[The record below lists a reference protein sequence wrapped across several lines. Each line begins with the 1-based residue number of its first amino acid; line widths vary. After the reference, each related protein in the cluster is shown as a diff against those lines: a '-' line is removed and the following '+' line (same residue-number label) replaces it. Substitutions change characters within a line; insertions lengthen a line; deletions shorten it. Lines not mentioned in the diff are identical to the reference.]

1 MRPHPN
7 GQSLFLEKI
16 NTVTTKINKIIKK
29 NETFVSQYNDDFKDA
44 VRFSVI
50 DYGATVG
57 TAKEMGTKFSETI
70 RVASQGYKLEA
81 YMHGPYLE
89 VNLEHRIFFIETPSP
104 RLSKAKLYGA
114 RVCYYES
121 TINKTLALDIALD
134 EYQAAYLLIILFQ
147 VMTWCIAKSKEIDL
161 TKWIYTDFSQAVKS
175 KTAV

>member
-57 TAKEMGTKFSETI
+57 TAKEMETKL
-70 RVASQGYKLEA
+70 GEA
-81 YMHGPYLE
+81 
-89 VNLEHRIFFIETPSP
+89 
-104 RLSKAKLYGA
+104 
-114 RVCYYES
+114 
-121 TINKTLALDIALD
+121 INAFKKN
-134 EYQAAYLLIILFQ
+134 FN
-147 VMTWCIAKSKEIDL
+147 
-161 TKWIYTDFSQAVKS
+161 
-175 KTAV
+175 

>member
-57 TAKEMGTKFSETI
+57 TAKKMETKFSETI

-104 RLSKAKLYGA
+104 RLSKAKLLKA
-114 RVCYYES
+114 
-121 TINKTLALDIALD
+121 LALDIALD

>member
-1 MRPHPN
+1 M
-7 GQSLFLEKI
+7 
-16 NTVTTKINKIIKK
+16 VTTKINKIIKK

-57 TAKEMGTKFSETI
+57 TAKEMETKFSETI

-104 RLSKAKLYGA
+104 RLSKAKLLKA
-114 RVCYYES
+114 YES
-121 TINKTLALDIALD
+121 QYTEHVFAI
-134 EYQAAYLLIILFQ
+134 
-147 VMTWCIAKSKEIDL
+147 
-161 TKWIYTDFSQAVKS
+161 TKAQSIRP
-175 KTAV
+175 

>member
-57 TAKEMGTKFSETI
+57 TAKEMETKFSETI
-70 RVASQGYKLEA
+70 RVASQGYKVEA

-89 VNLEHRIFFIETPSP
+89 VNPEHRI
-104 RLSKAKLYGA
+104 YGA

-147 VMTWCIAKSKEIDL
+147 VMAWCIAKSKEIDL

>member
-57 TAKEMGTKFSETI
+57 TAKEMETKFSETL
-70 RVASQGYKLEA
+70 GL
-81 YMHGPYLE
+81 
-89 VNLEHRIFFIETPSP
+89 
-104 RLSKAKLYGA
+104 
-114 RVCYYES
+114 
-121 TINKTLALDIALD
+121 
-134 EYQAAYLLIILFQ
+134 Q
-147 VMTWCIAKSKEIDL
+147 VKVIS
-161 TKWIYTDFSQAVKS
+161 
-175 KTAV
+175 